1 MMIEEERDGMMCVMD
16 SRGLGVLALLPYY
29 TRRPGVMPTTRLGAI
44 QPEKAIE
51 FKLKHQGAN
60 LYPSNT
66 QSVTS

>member
-66 QSVTS
+66 QA